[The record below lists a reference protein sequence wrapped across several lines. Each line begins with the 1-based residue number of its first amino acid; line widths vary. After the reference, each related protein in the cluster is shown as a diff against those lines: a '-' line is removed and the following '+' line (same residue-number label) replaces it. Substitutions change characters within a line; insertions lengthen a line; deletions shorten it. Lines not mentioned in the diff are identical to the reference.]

1 MEQETPPPPPATPPT
16 AEQPEAIRILVLV
29 LGIAGASA
37 VLGGGFV
44 WLLG

>member
-1 MEQETPPPPPATPPT
+1 MQQETPPPPANAPA
-16 AEQPEAIRILVLV
+16 AERPEAIRILVMV
-29 LGIAGASA
+29 LGLAGGAA